1 VASPGRAL
9 LLGVFPDRS
18 RRTGIQSPSVVLSRS
33 SRYAEDAEDQGRCEK
48 RGQLSWFVKP
58 VELGDSN
65 GAPDWRFSW
74 TTQDLK

>member
-1 VASPGRAL
+1 MASPGRAL

-48 RGQLSWFVKP
+48 RGQLSWLVEP

-65 GAPDWRFSW
+65 GAPGWRFSW
-74 TTQDLK
+74 TMQDLR